1 MYIGVMRL
9 LLNFNY
15 CAFLKTAAEAELEI
29 TRADQQR
36 LAAALKAEIEA
47 EKIRMELA
55 MAPLD
60 ISIAPSYSSQLIQ
73 VRNLP
78 KL

>member
-1 MYIGVMRL
+1 LCI
-9 LLNFNY
+9 
-15 CAFLKTAAEAELEI
+15 LKTAAEAELEI
-29 TRADQQR
+29 MRADQQR

-73 VRNLP
+73 VGNLS
-78 KL
+78 